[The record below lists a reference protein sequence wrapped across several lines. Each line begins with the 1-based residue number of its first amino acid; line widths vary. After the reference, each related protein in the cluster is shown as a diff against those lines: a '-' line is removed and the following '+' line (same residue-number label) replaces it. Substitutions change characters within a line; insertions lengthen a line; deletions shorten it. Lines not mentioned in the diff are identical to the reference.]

1 MCYISHLYKISKTG
15 KIYLLLDKIHLF
27 LDTIYLGTKSRLVAP
42 RCWGKGTLKSNGLMV
57 MGFSFRVMEMFQN

>member
-1 MCYISHLYKISKTG
+1 MCYISHLYKISKTD

-27 LDTIYLGTKSRLVAP
+27 LDTIYLGSKSRLVAP
-42 RCWGKGTLKSNGLMV
+42 RCWGKGKLKSNGLMV